1 MEKYSSV
8 LIHRSSRVI
17 GTTRKTGVLVAAV
30 AACGALLAG
39 CGTGPS
45 QVGSAAIVGDQ
56 AISLSDVEHRIDA
69 VLSHP
74 NLVDS
79 LTPSVISSILQEDP
93 GNPKY
98 QNLTADDERSLTQA
112 LVARVIVTKQVRHLL
127 LTEAARRAGIT
138 VTPWQVT
145 EGLAKS
151 VRGQQL
157 ATNGLAS
164 DPALLRAEMQDV
176 LTAQAL
182 ATRQLGK
189 LSITADEIVANS
201 QQQAL
206 ATARALAAG
215 GAQATQALEAA
226 GQNAQG
232 GLRMTGVQA
241 ALSGAMFL
249 LGTPAGQVVAVYE
262 GQGTWGVWRVTR
274 RDTNSPDSNSAT
286 DIAQLDRDT
295 LQSIGVQLLQP
306 LAEQQGVRINPRYG
320 TWDAPTLTVRDPEQP
335 ASIVLPASVS

>member
-30 AACGALLAG
+30 AACATLLAG
-39 CGTGPS
+39 CGTGPC

-56 AISLSDVEHRIDA
+56 AFSLSVVEHRFDA
-69 VLSHP
+69 ALSYP

-138 VTPWQVT
+138 VTPGQVT

-151 VRGQQL
+151 VRR
-157 ATNGLAS
+157 AS
-164 DPALLRAEMQDV
+164 SWPRAGW
-176 LTAQAL
+176 LP
-182 ATRQLGK
+182 
-189 LSITADEIVANS
+189 I
-201 QQQAL
+201 
-206 ATARALAAG
+206 
-215 GAQATQALEAA
+215 
-226 GQNAQG
+226 
-232 GLRMTGVQA
+232 
-241 ALSGAMFL
+241 
-249 LGTPAGQVVAVYE
+249 
-262 GQGTWGVWRVTR
+262 R
-274 RDTNSPDSNSAT
+274 R
-286 DIAQLDRDT
+286 RC
-295 LQSIGVQLLQP
+295 V
-306 LAEQQGVRINPRYG
+306 PRCR
-320 TWDAPTLTVRDPEQP
+320 TC
-335 ASIVLPASVS
+335 